1 MSHIQQIKSSNTHSE
16 AALAKRQRP
25 ILAMARRIFDSFYLW
40 QTRINDRRELAGL
53 DERMLKDAGTSRDE
67 VLRETGK
74 PFWRS

>member
-1 MSHIQQIKSSNTHSE
+1 
-16 AALAKRQRP
+16 
-25 ILAMARRIFDSFYLW
+25 MARRIFDSFYLW

-53 DERMLKDAGTSRDE
+53 DERMLKDAGTSRDG